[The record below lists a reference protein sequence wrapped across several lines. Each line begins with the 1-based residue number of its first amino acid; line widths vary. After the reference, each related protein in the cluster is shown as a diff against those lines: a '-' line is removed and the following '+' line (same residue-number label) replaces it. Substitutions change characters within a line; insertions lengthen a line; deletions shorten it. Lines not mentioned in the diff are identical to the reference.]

1 MPSKGMRIPKEAK
14 DFTADWL
21 NSALANSG
29 KLGSDQ
35 VTTCA
40 AVDSD
45 IPGQTAEIILIDVT
59 YKDINSNLPTKMV
72 AKVTSRNPVVLEQVI
87 ANYDQYRRETS
98 FYREFPDIGIAI
110 PECLYEKHN
119 PETQE
124 CVILMG
130 DLAPAESPSWA
141 ITTNQV
147 KDALNH
153 LPAFHAKWWNHPK
166 LKRQDW
172 MVQNDNHAFYAAAMG
187 AAHGAATAIDS
198 LYEDAGT
205 TIQIME
211 VMNNKVGTLIDYIST
226 QPLTFVHG
234 DYHAKQMFFPTET
247 GGEFAVIDWQFP
259 FVAQGAWDF
268 ARMLG
273 MCMSTEDRRKN
284 EAELLL
290 EYHRQLMSLGIKN
303 YDMNHLQ
310 NDYRMGL
317 IISQMIMV
325 IAAADTDIELL
336 EKECSALG
344 VDWRDAMFNRT
355 QHALED
361 WNVLDFAQSL

>member
-1 MPSKGMRIPKEAK
+1 MEIPKDAK
-14 DFTADWL
+14 DFTVDWL
-21 NSALANSG
+21 NGALTSSG
-29 KLGSDQ
+29 KLGNNR
-35 VTTCA
+35 VATCH

-59 YKDINSNLPTKMV
+59 YENPSATLPTKMV
-72 AKVTSRNPVVLEQVI
+72 AKVTSRNPIVLEQVI

-119 PETQE
+119 PDTQE

-141 ITTNQV
+141 ITTHQV
-147 KDALNH
+147 KDALGH

-166 LKRQDW
+166 LKQQDW
-172 MVQNDNHAFYAAAMG
+172 MVQNDNHAFYAAGLG
-187 AAHGAATAIDS
+187 AASGGAAVIDS
-198 LYEDAGT
+198 LYENAGP
-205 TIQIME
+205 TIQTME
-211 VMNNKVGTLIDYIST
+211 VMKNKVDSFINYISA

-234 DYHAKQMFFPTET
+234 DYHAKQMFFPTKA

-284 EAELLL
+284 EAGLLS
-290 EYHRQLMSLGIKN
+290 EYHRQLVSLGIKD

-325 IAAADTDIELL
+325 IAAADTDIELM
-336 EKECSALG
+336 EKECTALG

-361 WNVLDFAQSL
+361 WDALEFAQSL